1 MKRVFTTLLLSISGL
16 ILALNAYANDLW
28 ITTDADSLKVLKRVN
43 ASVLVPSSPD
53 NLQHKMIAKISEK
66 QVLALSEL
74 MHEEHQRCGG
84 FTLHDSEAAAYV
96 VSQLPVHSL
105 AFNPPPI
112 NQADKVNAALPL
124 LSSASLQ
131 ASIST
136 LSAFQNRYYH
146 STQGVNAAQWLGDTW
161 EQLSSSESWA
171 SMSYYPHASWSQD
184 SVILTLTGSEAPD
197 DIIVIGGH
205 LDSISNSGSGNNMQ
219 APGADD
225 NASGIATITEVI
237 RVFMA
242 QGIQPK
248 RTIKFMGYAAEEVG
262 LRGSGEIASQAS
274 TDNDNII
281 AVMQLDMTGY
291 IGSTENI
298 IFIDDYTDS
307 GLNSYLMSLVD
318 TYLPE
323 VSYGTDSCGY
333 ACSDHASWHNLGYP
347 ASMPFEAKMSQYNR
361 AIHTM
366 NDTEDRLD
374 ATGEHALNFAKLATA
389 FAIELGFNTEA
400 GSDNSIPL
408 VNDVPVTN
416 LSGAKSSEVNYVL
429 SVPAQANNVTIATSG
444 GTGDADLYVKLGAR
458 PSTDDYDCRPYVSGN
473 DESCQF
479 SPDTAGDYYV
489 MVRGY
494 SSYAGMTLLGAFS
507 EGNGGGD
514 SGSWLKQSASSGSWL
529 QYEITVPSGM
539 QSLIVSTTGGSGDA
553 DLYVRQAG
561 QPTQSSYDCRP
572 FKNGNEETCTLSSP
586 VAGTWYIGV
595 YAYNSFA
602 NLDVSW
608 KAQ

>member
-1 MKRVFTTLLLSISGL
+1 MKRVFTTALLVFSGAM
-16 ILALNAYANDLW
+16 LASKAYANDLW
-28 ITTDADSLKVLKRVN
+28 ITTDADSLKLLKRVN
-43 ASVLVPSSPD
+43 ANVLVPSSPN
-53 NLQHKMIAKISEK
+53 NLQHKMVAKISEK
-66 QVLALSEL
+66 EVLTLSEL

-84 FTLHDSEAAAYV
+84 FTVHDSEAEAYA
-96 VSQLPVHSL
+96 VSQLPVHLL

-124 LSSASLQ
+124 LSSASLL

-136 LSAFQNRYYH
+136 LSAFDNRYYN
-146 STQGVNAAQWLGDTW
+146 STQGVSAAQWIGDTW
-161 EQLSSSESWA
+161 SQLSSGESWA
-171 SMSYYPHASWSQD
+171 SMSYYPHAAWSQD

-237 RVFMA
+237 RVFMS

-291 IGSTENI
+291 IGSTEDI
-298 IFIDDYTDS
+298 IFMDDYTDS

-318 TYLPE
+318 TYLTG

-333 ACSDHASWHNLGYP
+333 GCSDHASWHNLGYP
-347 ASMPFEAKMSQYNR
+347 ASMPFEARMNQYNR
-361 AIHTM
+361 SIHTI
-366 NDTEDRLD
+366 NDTEDKLD
-374 ATGEHALNFAKLATA
+374 ATGNHELNFAKLAMA

-400 GSDNSIPL
+400 GNDDSIPL

-416 LSGAKSSEVNYVL
+416 LSGAKSSEAYYVL
-429 SVPAQANNVTIATSG
+429 SVPAQASSVTIATSG

-458 PSTDDYDCRPYVSGN
+458 PTTNDYDCRPYIGGN

-479 SPDTAGDYYV
+479 TPNDAGDYYV

-494 SSYAGMTLLGAFS
+494 ASYAGMTLLGSFS

-514 SGSWLKQSASSGSWL
+514 SGHWLGQSATRGNWL
-529 QYEITVPSGM
+529 QYEVTVPSGM

-561 QPTQSSYDCRP
+561 QPTLSSYDCRP
-572 FKNGNEETCTLSSP
+572 FKNGNEETCTLSTP
-586 VAGTWYIGV
+586 VAGTWYIGA
-595 YAYNSFA
+595 YAYSNFA
-602 NLDVSW
+602 DLDVSW

>member
-1 MKRVFTTLLLSISGL
+1 MKRVLTTLLLGFSGAL
-16 ILALNAYANDLW
+16 LASNSDADDLW
-28 ITTDADSLKVLKRVN
+28 ITTDADTFNVLKQVN
-43 ASVLVPSSPD
+43 ASVSVPSSPN

-66 QVLALSEL
+66 EILTLSTL
-74 MHEEHQRCGG
+74 MHEEHHRCGG
-84 FTLHDSEAAAYV
+84 FTVHKSEAEAYA

-124 LSSASLQ
+124 LSTASLL

-136 LSAFQNRYYH
+136 LSAFDNRYYN
-146 STQGVNAAQWLGDTW
+146 STQGVSAAQWIGDTW
-161 EQLSSSESWA
+161 SQLSSTESWA

-184 SVILTLTGSEAPD
+184 SVILTLTGSEQPD

-291 IGSTENI
+291 IGSTEDI
-298 IFIDDYTDS
+298 VFMDDYTDS

-318 TYLPE
+318 TYLPG
-323 VSYGTDSCGY
+323 VNYGTDSCGY
-333 ACSDHASWHNLGYP
+333 GCSDHASWHNLGYP
-347 ASMPFEAKMSQYNR
+347 ASMPFEARMSQYNR
-361 AIHTM
+361 SIHTI
-366 NDTEDRLD
+366 NDTEDKLD
-374 ATGEHALNFAKLATA
+374 ATGNHELNFAKLAMA
-389 FAIELGFNTEA
+389 FAIELGFNTEV
-400 GSDNSIPL
+400 GNDDSIPL

-429 SVPAQANNVTIATSG
+429 SVSDQASSVTIATSG

-458 PSTDDYDCRPYVSGN
+458 PTTDDYDCRPYVGGN
-473 DESCQF
+473 IESCQF
-479 SPDTAGDYYV
+479 TPTAAGDYYV
-489 MVRGY
+489 MIRGY
-494 SSYAGMTLLGAFS
+494 ASYAGMTLLGSFS
-507 EGNGGGD
+507 EGTGGGD
-514 SGSWLKQSASSGSWL
+514 SGSWLDQSANAGNWL
-529 QYEITVPSGM
+529 QYQITVPDDV

-561 QPTQSSYDCRP
+561 EPTQSSYDCRP
-572 FKNGNEETCTLSSP
+572 FKNGNEETCTMDTP
-586 VAGTWYIGV
+586 VAGTWYIGA
-595 YAYNSFA
+595 YAYSSFS
-602 NLDVSW
+602 NLEVSW